1 MKLTL
6 LVPMILPFLTIACAP
21 SDTEERVRAFVSHHQ
36 SIVEPKL
43 RAMNLASWNASA
55 TGEKRYYDEQAAL
68 EMDVRRIYANREEFT
83 QLSRWKASGAVNDT
97 LLRRQLTVLYHT
109 YLASQMDTSLMQRIV
124 DQSAAIAERF
134 NTFRPLLNGREV
146 SDNEI
151 DVVLRTERDPAKRRA
166 AWEAS
171 KEVGAAVAPMII
183 ELVKLRNK
191 AARGLGFPDFYVMSL
206 TVAEQDERDLMAL
219 FDELQSLTDEPYRMV
234 KAGIDAQLARR
245 YGITPAAMRPWHYQ
259 DRFFQEAP
267 QVGVVNVDAHFRG
280 KQVDQLARD
289 FYAGIGLPVDD
300 ILKNSDIEGRRGKY
314 QHAFE
319 TDIDRTGDIRVMLS
333 VQDNQYWMGAMLH
346 ELGHGVFSKYIS
358 RDLPFFL
365 RTESHAFVTEAI
377 AELMERQADNADWL
391 AETVGLRGAEKERM
405 RAVSEENLRR
415 KQLIFSRWTQVM
427 VRFERALYKNP
438 DQDLNTLWWD
448 LVEQYQHVRRPE
460 HRNAPDWAAKI
471 HLAQVP
477 VYYHNY
483 QLGELAASQIN
494 HAIATNVLR
503 ATGIHPSYA
512 RHPEVGAFLKDRLF
526 APGDSLRWDELM
538 RQATGEPLTAKYFA
552 LEFVGS

>member
-1 MKLTL
+1 ML
-6 LVPMILPFLTIACAP
+6 LPFLTIACAP
-21 SDTEERVRAFVSHHQ
+21 NDTEDRVRAFIAHHQ
-36 SIVEPKL
+36 SVVEPKL

-68 EMDVRRIYANREEFT
+68 EMDVRRIYASKDEFT
-83 QLSRWKASGAVNDT
+83 QLARWKASGSVQDS
-97 LLRRQLTVLYHT
+97 LLMRQLTILYNS
-109 YLASQMDTSLMQRIV
+109 YLASQMDTALMQRIV

-134 NTFRPLLNGREV
+134 NTFRPVLHGREV

-151 DVVLRTERDPAKRRA
+151 DDVLRTERDPAKRRA

-171 KEVGAAVAPMII
+171 KEVGAAVAPMIV

-191 AARGLGFPDFYVMSL
+191 AARGLGFDNYYVMSL
-206 TVAEQDERDLMAL
+206 TVAEQDERDIMAL
-219 FDELQSLTDEPYRMV
+219 FDELDSLTEEPYRMV

-267 QVGVVNVDAHFRG
+267 QVGVVTVDAYFRG
-280 KQVDQLARD
+280 RKVDQLARS
-289 FYAGIGLPVDD
+289 FYGGIGLPVDD
-300 ILKNSDIEGRRGKY
+300 ILKNSDLEGRRGKY

-319 TDIDRTGDIRVMLS
+319 TDIDRNGDIRVMLS
-333 VQDNQYWMGAMLH
+333 IQDNQYWMGAMLH
-346 ELGHGVFSKYIS
+346 ELGHGVFSKYIR

-391 AETVGLRGAEKERM
+391 AETVNLRGAEKERV
-405 RAVSEENLRR
+405 RTVSEENLRLR
-415 KQLIFSRWTQVM
+415 QLIFSRWSQVM
-427 VRFERALYKNP
+427 VRFERTLYKNP

-448 LVEQYQHVRRPE
+448 LVEKYQLVHRPE
-460 HRNAPDWAAKI
+460 QRNAPDWAAKI

-494 HAIATNVLR
+494 HVLASDVLR
-503 ATGIHPSYA
+503 TTSIHPSYA
-512 RHPEVGAFLKDRLF
+512 RHPEVGAYLKDRLF
-526 APGDSLRWDELM
+526 APGASLRWDELM
-538 RQATGEPLTAKYFA
+538 REATGEPLTAKYFA
-552 LEFVGS
+552 LEFVGR